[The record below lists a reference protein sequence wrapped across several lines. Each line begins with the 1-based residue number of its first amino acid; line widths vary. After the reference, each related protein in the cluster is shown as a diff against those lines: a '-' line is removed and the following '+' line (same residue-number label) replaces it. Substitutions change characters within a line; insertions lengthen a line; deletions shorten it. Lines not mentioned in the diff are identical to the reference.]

1 MSDFYLIDIDKRGV
15 ATVTLN
21 RPELHN
27 AFNDEL
33 IASLTDEFLQLEKND
48 DVRLIVLTGAGKS
61 FCAGADLNWM
71 KKMKDYTDQEN
82 YADSRK
88 LSKLF
93 EVINSVT
100 KPVIGKVNGHALGGG
115 TGLIAVC
122 DYVVAKEGA
131 KIGFTEVLLGLV
143 PAVISPYVMAKIG
156 HSMARAYFLSGEKFT
171 PEIALRMNLVHQVSL
186 ERYFE
191 RDVEQVV
198 ERFLLAAP
206 KAQQVCKKLIQDVD
220 SKVLENNFESVIDYT
235 CKTISRQRTSDEG
248 QEGMDALLTKRKPQW
263 PKGVN

>member
-1 MSDFYLIDIDKRGV
+1 MSDLYLLDIDSRGV

-33 IASLTDEFLQLEKND
+33 IVGLTNEFLELEKNEK
-48 DVRLIVLTGAGKS
+48 VRLIVLTGAGRS

-71 KKMKDYTDQEN
+71 KKMKDYSDSEN
-82 YADSRK
+82 YEDSRK
-88 LSKLF
+88 LSRLF

-115 TGLIAVC
+115 TGLVAVC
-122 DYVVAKEGA
+122 DYVIAKEGA

-156 HSMARAYFLSGEKFT
+156 HSKARAYFLTGEKFG
-171 PEIALRMNLVHQVSL
+171 PEKAMEMELVHQVSL

-191 RDVEQVV
+191 KDVEQVV
-198 ERFLLAAP
+198 SKFLMAAP
-206 KAQQVCKKLIQDVD
+206 GAQQVCKQLIQNVD
-220 SKVLENNFESVIDYT
+220 AKVLDNQFESVIDYT
-235 CKTISRQRTSDEG
+235 CKTIAKQRTSEEG
-248 QEGMDALLTKRKPQW
+248 QEGMDALLTKRKPNW
-263 PKGVN
+263 LEGV